1 MIIGINGFK
10 GAGKNEVGSYL
21 EREYGVT
28 LAAFADLLKQSAAA
42 CFGFEVDV
50 WEKLK
55 NDPRARVV
63 VYREYDTPGVPGA
76 REVFADISVRQF
88 LQRYGT
94 EAHRDVFGDDFWVDA
109 LFEKIGPGAWDE
121 EDVAITDTRFEN
133 EIKEIDRHDGVTI
146 RVDRGRAHDPDAHR
160 SEAVPSG
167 SLLDA
172 TIPNHGSLED
182 LYREVDKWAERIG
195 LRRVTNV

>member
-88 LQRYGT
+88 LQNYGT
-94 EAHRDVFGDDFWVDA
+94 EAHRDVFGDNFWVDA
-109 LFEKIGPGAWDE
+109 LFERLGDIYYGPA
-121 EDVAITDTRFEN
+121 VAITDTRFEN
-133 EIKEIDRHDGVTI
+133 EIMAIDGRDGVTI
-146 RVDRGRAHDPDAHR
+146 RVDRGRAHDPDVHR
-160 SEAVPSG
+160 SEAEPPADLIS
-167 SLLDA
+167 A
-172 TIPNHGSLED
+172 TIFNHGSLED
-182 LYREVDKWAERIG
+182 LYRKVDEWAKIVG
-195 LRRVTNV
+195 LRRVQRV